1 MTLSGDFRGADL
13 DLRRSRTMN
22 DTPSPSFLHMSV
34 VFTTLEEEAD
44 LLKASPDSRKP
55 QQEEE

>member
-1 MTLSGDFRGADL
+1 
-13 DLRRSRTMN
+13 
-22 DTPSPSFLHMSV
+22 MSV